1 MTSSRP
7 GNRPKMDLDLP
18 VLTMPSSSIGT
29 LAKTLSARMG
39 RRILPMIAMAAVLA
53 MTVVHAGAARVNFAK
68 YQAVTASGQFST
80 YGPDFAVEGIASNF
94 HSFRTNNTS
103 NPQWLEVR
111 FPRAVDRRNSNSNI
125 MTEATGW
132 TSRGPWS
139 RVCERCVP
147 LAVPCERSGRYPRRS
162 ATGPPPRISPG
173 SANCWSFRR
182 APAGIRWA
190 SAATMASAS

>member
-1 MTSSRP
+1 MQGVPDKTQPFGMTSSRP

-53 MTVVHAGAARVNFAK
+53 MTAVHAGAARVNFAK

-111 FPRAVDRRNSNSNI
+111 FPRAVMI
-125 MTEATGW
+125 
-132 TSRGPWS
+132 
-139 RVCERCVP
+139 
-147 LAVPCERSGRYPRRS
+147 
-162 ATGPPPRISPG
+162 G
-173 SANCWSFRR
+173 SAHLYLGLDNVNDPTKDGLAEFKLQYHDGSNWLDIPG
-182 APAGIRWA
+182 ALVTG
-190 SAATMASAS
+190 M